1 MTGTERTVQGF
12 MLVPLNSRDGEE
24 RRGVSHAMLYSTSL
38 YLFGGRPWLL
48 RLLPYALFLWF

>member
-1 MTGTERTVQGF
+1 M
-12 MLVPLNSRDGEE
+12 VPLNSRDGEE